1 MWKSSFNEIDPATR
15 SAGAA
20 LLCAITRQYLF
31 SRQSELCSEILAWL
45 ILPIVFK
52 ITSSPRINKF
62 FAAAPCNFEAQP
74 TSAASLSI
82 VTVGLVA
89 FCLSTAGNGKSEFL
103 KPALT
108 PLLLLVQK
116 YLGSELRPP
125 RTSNSRFFHPFVN
138 TILGTTFAASF
149 FIFILSDWN
158 LRGHALSIIPVAALL
173 VVYTTLTPRTDKSS
187 RYLPS
192 FDIEGTIIPLSLRV
206 VVVLGLALVV
216 EILAFDLPRS
226 TVVAISALGLAKA
239 LFWYFIIQTARNSSW
254 NTTSI
259 IETFSVISTRD
270 PFTQSSDTQSL
281 FFVIASLLA
290 LGQTV
295 HILPKQAKAKSWLWL
310 FSLVSL
316 VPYLANILTIR
327 LSQTS
332 SLIYSQQH
340 PVEALIQNANATF
353 NALLHKQSRNYT
365 AAHNEY
371 RRRYGTETPP
381 GFQAWYEFAKFHQ
394 SPIIDDF
401 DMIYDAISPFWK
413 LSGQEVLE
421 IMSHIQNEPNNEL
434 WLCTFSGLQ
443 AKTECSHP
451 QRTFD
456 RHNQLLFNKLLEN
469 LRGVLPD
476 VKFLVNHLDEPRV
489 LIPSAAEGF
498 RGNVWF
504 NLTDMSRRP
513 VWDTLTRFC
522 PSQGGRRNVRDGH
535 TVETFALPFVINR
548 VSDLNLCWHP
558 EYRAIHGLSMSPSAF
573 RLIEGSI
580 PVLTTGSLSTMGD
593 ILYPSP
599 AYIESEFQYVEAN
612 DVDWD
617 KKINNLYWAG
627 STTGGFASTDQWR
640 DYHRQRFVSLAQ
652 NLRRRQH
659 YYLREKGGVISRV
672 SSSFLN
678 SRLFDVAFTR
688 IFQCKKKYCRD
699 QHMYFKVKSW
709 ADKDKALRS
718 RLAFD
723 IDGNGIS
730 GRYYKLLAS
739 KSAPLKQTLFREWHD
754 ERLVPWVHYI
764 PVSQSLEE
772 LPELVFYLTSTEAGQ
787 KRAREIAEQGRD
799 WFSKAFRDVDLT
811 VYTYRLM
818 LELARLQDPKRPA
831 A

>member
-1 MWKSSFNEIDPATR
+1 MPTIPRGPSRYIWVQRTISKYSPAADLQRATQSEIQTLKLGVGTVGSRQKFSGGKMWKSSFNEIDPATR

-62 FAAAPCNFEAQP
+62 FGAAAPCNFEAQP

-82 VTVGLVA
+82 VT
-89 FCLSTAGNGKSEFL
+89 

-138 TILGTTFAASF
+138 TILGTTLAASF

-192 FDIEGTIIPLSLRV
+192 FDIEATIIRLSLRV

-259 IETFSVISTRD
+259 IETFSVISTRN

-371 RRRYGTETPP
+371 RRRYGTEPPP

-489 LIPSAAEGF
+489 LIPSAAESF

-522 PSQGGRRNVRDGH
+522 PSQG
-535 TVETFALPFVINR
+535 I
-548 VSDLNLCWHP
+548 
-558 EYRAIHGLSMSPSAF
+558 
-573 RLIEGSI
+573 
-580 PVLTTGSLSTMGD
+580 LTTGTLSTMGD
-593 ILYPSP
+593 ILYPSQLISSP
-599 AYIESEFQYVEAN
+599 SSICEAN

-617 KKINNLYWAG
+617 KKINQSLLGRFYNRRLCFDPISG
-627 STTGGFASTDQWR
+627 GTITGKGF
-640 DYHRQRFVSLAQ
+640 
-652 NLRRRQH
+652 
-659 YYLREKGGVISRV
+659 
-672 SSSFLN
+672 
-678 SRLFDVAFTR
+678 RLFDVAFTR
-688 IFQCKKKYCRD
+688 IFQCEKKYCRD